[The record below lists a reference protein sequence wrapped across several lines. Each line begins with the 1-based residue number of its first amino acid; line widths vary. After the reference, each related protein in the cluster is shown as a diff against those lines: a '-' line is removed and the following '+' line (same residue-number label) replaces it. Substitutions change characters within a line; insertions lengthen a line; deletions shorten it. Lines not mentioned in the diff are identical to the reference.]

1 MVDAAPNQ
9 DQRGR
14 FVPGNK
20 AGLGN
25 LTLRRHA
32 AMRKA
37 LLAEV
42 SEKDIRKVVRNLVRI
57 GSGRSRDAVNA
68 ARLVLEYAVGKA
80 GAMVDPDTLER
91 DAEGGAVTVRFL
103 PVPDAESVRKWLI
116 LHPDELDVLREA
128 FPGRTG

>member
-1 MVDAAPNQ
+1 MGAELAINT

-42 SEKDIRKVVRNLVRI
+42 CEKDVRKIVRNLVRI

-68 ARLVLEYAVGKA
+68 ARLVLEYAIGKA
-80 GAMVDPDTLER
+80 GAAVDLEALER
-91 DAEGGAVTVRFL
+91 ERNESGGSLTLNF
-103 PVPDAESVRKWLI
+103 VPAHTRDSVRNWLST
-116 LHPDELDVLREA
+116 HPAELAEIQA
-128 FPGRTG
+128 